1 MGDKLLL
8 DGLRVDPLRELRAN
22 KLGALL
28 GRGDIKDLVD
38 LFVLAEAG
46 LDPID
51 GLQDAA
57 AKDAGMEPATL
68 AWVLQQVSTDPSALL
83 LERQLSQAELE
94 AFRDQ
99 LVQRLQAL
107 AWPRR

>member
-1 MGDKLLL
+1 MGDKPLLE
-8 DGLRVDPLRELRAN
+8 GLRVDPLRELRAN

-38 LFVLAEAG
+38 LYVISEAG

-51 GLQDAA
+51 GLDDAS

-68 AWVLQQVSTDPSALL
+68 AWVLQQLDTDPSALL
-83 LERQLSQAELE
+83 LERELCQAELE
-94 AFRDQ
+94 AFRDH
-99 LVQRLQAL
+99 LVRRLQAL